1 MKPVAVPAGSLD
13 SPPAAEP
20 GSKHPHP
27 VGWGMAGGDS
37 AQAPVTFDDVAV
49 YFSAEEWEEL
59 AEWQKELY
67 KDVMRDNYEA
77 VISLGCAAAKPDI
90 ISQLERGEEPC
101 VSAHQDSRD
110 RHTSANPSSADT
122 ALNMAFTSSPPGLS
136 PPPPPSDPSSHKVD
150 LSPSPVHAT
159 SLWIW
164 EAHLG
169 RTAQE
174 ENSMGIA
181 ECIERPSSRPP
192 YALSGAAHGQVES
205 EEKALDRVFCSPPA
219 LPGLHPHSEQSY
231 VPGQVQTFESA
242 SHTNRG
248 SENNTP
254 MFRAQRTEHP
264 VTEQKP
270 ASANRLEKELGIII
284 QEMQTA
290 RIHLASIAGSL
301 LALSSAFLP
310 APVDGTGP

>member
-1 MKPVAVPAGSLD
+1 MSPGVFFTTHPPQVKVSEYSSFHFPKKIKTYSELIALRGRVSELRLLFPRNTDVSDFGLD
-13 SPPAAEP
+13 LLQFLVVY
-20 GSKHPHP
+20 K
-27 VGWGMAGGDS
+27 
-37 AQAPVTFDDVAV
+37 VTD
-49 YFSAEEWEEL
+49 
-59 AEWQKELY
+59 
-67 KDVMRDNYEA
+67 
-77 VISLGCAAAKPDI
+77 
-90 ISQLERGEEPC
+90 
-101 VSAHQDSRD
+101 
-110 RHTSANPSSADT
+110 PSSAYT

-136 PPPPPSDPSSHKVD
+136 PPPQSSDPSSHKVD
-150 LSPSPVHAT
+150 LSPSPVHST

-169 RTAQE
+169 RTDQE

-231 VPGQVQTFESA
+231 VPGQVQTFEST

-248 SENNTP
+248 SENNTL

-290 RIHLASIAGSL
+290 RVHLASIAGSL

>member
-1 MKPVAVPAGSLD
+1 MKPVAVPAGGLD

-20 GSKHPHP
+20 GSKHLHP

-110 RHTSANPSSADT
+110 RRTSANASSADT
-122 ALNMAFTSSPPGLS
+122 ALNTAFTSSPPGLS
-136 PPPPPSDPSSHKVD
+136 PAPPLSDHKVD
-150 LSPSPVHAT
+150 LSPSPMHST

-169 RTAQE
+169 HTDQG
-174 ENSMGIA
+174 ENSMGSA
-181 ECIERPSSRPP
+181 ECLERPSSTSPC
-192 YALSGAAHGQVES
+192 AFSGAVHDQVES

-219 LPGLHPHSEQSY
+219 LPGLHPHSEQIY

-284 QEMQTA
+284 QEMRTA

>member
-1 MKPVAVPAGSLD
+1 MHVRIGASFELGMKGLFGHERVINCFPWRL
-13 SPPAAEP
+13 
-20 GSKHPHP
+20 
-27 VGWGMAGGDS
+27 GWGLPS
-37 AQAPVTFDDVAV
+37 VKQRQA
-49 YFSAEEWEEL
+49 AEEWEEL

-110 RHTSANPSSADT
+110 RRTSANASSADT
-122 ALNMAFTSSPPGLS
+122 ALNTAFTSSPPGLS
-136 PPPPPSDPSSHKVD
+136 PAPPLSDHKVD
-150 LSPSPVHAT
+150 LSPSPMHST

-169 RTAQE
+169 HTDQG
-174 ENSMGIA
+174 ENSMGSA
-181 ECIERPSSRPP
+181 ECLERPSSTSPC
-192 YALSGAAHGQVES
+192 AFSGAVHDQVES

-219 LPGLHPHSEQSY
+219 LPGLHPHSEQIY

-284 QEMQTA
+284 QEMRTA